1 MKTKTSLH
9 YSFAKNDSETH
20 LPISEEAAV
29 REASSRQGE
38 YVYEMPEGLTVRVR
52 LKANPFNLHPDDLF
66 QMAARINK
74 KRSFLFVSRIL
85 GKHIPVD
92 PHKSLLGGAALALL
106 WQRRRAESLSNDGA
120 EVAAREASAYSLE
133 EVCEAIHN
141 DGVAASQL
149 YARLQADK
157 LHVEMPALFIAFAE
171 TATALGHA
179 MYDCF
184 VGDTRFLHTT
194 REELVGKE
202 PVLSFEEE
210 HSHATAH
217 RCYARETSFF
227 AGEDTVVLVDDE
239 VTTGNT
245 ALNIIRDL
253 QSKHPRRHYVVA
265 SLLDWRGEADRERFA
280 RLEKELDI
288 TIDTIAL
295 IEGEIEVEGGPV
307 ERLPQPAPDRRNHQE
322 TKRLTHDISDFFTHL
337 KVSSSDSLGKVSDC
351 PYLEWTGR
359 FGMYEADNAALSE
372 QVAKASAYLAG
383 QRLGTRTLCMGTG
396 EFMYVPMRIAA
407 GMGDGI
413 RYQSSTRSPIH
424 VLDQEGYAVRS
435 GFPHTSPDDPGVA
448 NFFYNVPEGQYDEI
462 FVFLERA
469 PIEDRVDPLLNALE
483 NSGAPIVHLVVTGTG
498 SKKLNTS
505 EGEK

>member
-9 YSFAKNDSETH
+9 YSFAENDSETH
-20 LPISEEAAV
+20 RSI
-29 REASSRQGE
+29 SSRQTE

-52 LKANPFNLHPDDLF
+52 LNANPFNLHPDDLF

-106 WQRRRAESLSNDGA
+106 WQRRRAESSNDGA
-120 EVAAREASAYSLE
+120 AIAATEAGAYSLE
-133 EVCEAIHN
+133 EVCEAIHD
-141 DGVAASQL
+141 DGVAASRL
-149 YARLQADK
+149 YAKLQADK
-157 LHVEMPALFIAFAE
+157 LHADVPALFIAFAE

-184 VGDTRFLHTT
+184 AGDTRFLHTT

-253 QSKHPRRHYVVA
+253 QSKHPRRRYVVA
-265 SLLDWRGEADRERFA
+265 SLLDWRGAEDRERFA
-280 RLEKELDI
+280 RLEKELNI
-288 TIDTIAL
+288 SIDTIAL

-307 ERLPQPAPDRRNHQE
+307 ERLPQPAPDRRSQSGM
-322 TKRLTHDISDFFTHL
+322 KLLTHKVSDFFTHL
-337 KVSSSDSLGKVSDC
+337 EVSSSDSSGRVSDC

-359 FGMYEADNAALSE
+359 FGMHEADNAALSG
-372 QVAKASAYLAG
+372 QVAKASAYLAD
-383 QRLGTRTLCMGTG
+383 QRIGTRTLCMGTG

-413 RYQSSTRSPIH
+413 SYQSSTRSPIH

-448 NFFYNVPEGQYDEI
+448 HFFYNVPEGEYDEI

-469 PIEDRVDPLLNALE
+469 PIEDRIKPLLNALE
-483 NSGAPIVHLVVTGTG
+483 NSGVPVVHLVVMG
-498 SKKLNTS
+498 
-505 EGEK
+505 GEQ

>member
-1 MKTKTSLH
+1 M
-9 YSFAKNDSETH
+9 
-20 LPISEEAAV
+20 
-29 REASSRQGE
+29 
-38 YVYEMPEGLTVRVR
+38 RVR
-52 LKANPFNLHPDDLF
+52 LKANPFNIHPDDLF

-106 WQRRRAESLSNDGA
+106 WQRRRAEASHDDA
-120 EVAAREASAYSLE
+120 DVAAREAGAYSLE

-141 DGVAASQL
+141 DGAAASQL

-157 LHVEMPALFIAFAE
+157 LHVEVPALFIAFAE

-184 VGDTRFLHTT
+184 SGDTRFLHTT
-194 REELVGKE
+194 REELVGQE

-265 SLLDWRGEADRERFA
+265 SLLDWRGAEDRKRFA
-280 RLEKELDI
+280 ELEKELSVS
-288 TIDTIAL
+288 IDTLAL

-307 ERLPQPAPDRRNHQE
+307 DRLPQPAPDRRSHGGMKLLQ
-322 TKRLTHDISDFFTHL
+322 HDLSDFFTHL
-337 KVSSSDSLGKVSDC
+337 EVSSSDSSGTVSDS

-372 QVAKASAYLAG
+372 QVAKASAYLAD
-383 QRLGTRTLCMGTG
+383 QRVGTRTLCMGTG

-413 RYQSSTRSPIH
+413 WYQSSTRSPIH
-424 VLDQEGYAVRS
+424 VLDRDGYAVRS
-435 GFPHTSPDDPGVA
+435 GFPHLSPDDPGVA
-448 NFFYNVPEGQYDEI
+448 NFFYNVPAGQYDEI

-469 PIEDRVDPLLNALE
+469 PIGDRVNPLLDALE
-483 NSGAPIVHLVVTGTG
+483 HSGVLVVHLVVTG
-498 SKKLNTS
+498 
-505 EGEK
+505 GEQ

>member
-9 YSFAKNDSETH
+9 YSFAKNDSET
-20 LPISEEAAV
+20 PSSTNGESVVQEAN
-29 REASSRQGE
+29 SRQSE

-52 LKANPFNLHPDDLF
+52 LNANPFNLHPDDLF

-106 WQRRRAESLSNDGA
+106 WQRRRAESSDRA
-120 EVAAREASAYSLE
+120 EIVAREAGAYTLE
-133 EVCEAIHN
+133 EVCEAIHSE
-141 DGVAASQL
+141 GIAASQL

-157 LHVEMPALFIAFAE
+157 LHVEEPALFIAFAE

-184 VGDTRFLHTT
+184 TGDMRFLHTT
-194 REELVGKE
+194 REELME
-202 PVLSFEEE
+202 QQPVLSFEEE

-265 SLLDWRGEADRERFA
+265 SLLDWRGAEDRERFA
-280 RLEKELDI
+280 QLEKELNI

-307 ERLPQPAPDRRNHQE
+307 ERLPQPAPDRRNQGGM
-322 TKRLTHDISDFFTHL
+322 KLLTHDVSDFFTHL
-337 KVSSSDSLGKVSDC
+337 EVSSSDSAGIVSDC

-372 QVAKASAYLAG
+372 QVAKASAYLAD
-383 QRLGTRTLCMGTG
+383 QRLGKRTLCMGTG
-396 EFMYVPMRIAA
+396 EFMYVPMRVAA
-407 GMGDGI
+407 GMGNGI
-413 RYQSSTRSPIH
+413 LYQSSTRSPIH

-448 NFFYNVPEGQYDEI
+448 NFFYNVPEEQYDEI

-469 PIEDRVDPLLNALE
+469 PIEDRVKPLLNALQ
-483 NSGAPIVHLVVTGTG
+483 NSGVPIVHLVVTGTG
-498 SKKLNTS
+498 SKKLDAS
-505 EGEK
+505 GGGK